1 MEEVPGEVS
10 ILLDYAYRKQD
21 ALDQQLELIAE
32 LVEEEDLESTT
43 GLIIKARRS
52 LIELDSRLAD
62 IEAIAQGDLLW
73 IPQGVVMMGPTP
85 DNPASIYISKAPE
98 LGLFIAL
105 TEEWNGWSTIIING
119 RRWTTETK
127 NIKHYRRK
135 ANASQI
141 NRVL

>member
-1 MEEVPGEVS
+1 MRVKISYGVNMEEVPGEVS

-62 IEAIAQGDLLW
+62 IEAIAQGYVAYQKEGDND
-73 IPQGVVMMGPTP
+73 VSDRGPFM
-85 DNPASIYISKAPE
+85 DSAGSSYDGANPRQSSIHVHKQ
-98 LGLFIAL
+98 
-105 TEEWNGWSTIIING
+105 ST
-119 RRWTTETK
+119 
-127 NIKHYRRK
+127 
-135 ANASQI
+135 
-141 NRVL
+141 